1 MKAYAGKHFSWLSN
15 AGVNQPINEDH
26 PWRTGA
32 GAFGTYTFDSEST
45 NQDNMVEFLT
55 NNIGGSHLW
64 GDGWQ
69 NLSKE
74 NPLPVRF
81 AASVT
86 DKNYTQLAVRNVESD
101 SIFGVDERTIGTTP
115 EYAEY
120 YEKIDETTHLSL
132 IHISEPTRRLS
143 SA

>member
-1 MKAYAGKHFSWLSN
+1 
-15 AGVNQPINEDH
+15 
-26 PWRTGA
+26 
-32 GAFGTYTFDSEST
+32 
-45 NQDNMVEFLT
+45 MVEFLT

-120 YEKIDETTHLSL
+120 YEKIDE
-132 IHISEPTRRLS
+132 
-143 SA
+143 